1 MHLADASDD
10 LWRALAALQRA
21 QGDWL
26 ADLNATCPAKGQGDA
41 AFAEVFRRWQEQLTR
56 VKLNVHRAEGR
67 LLSFVHSPTAGLVRR
82 DALLPPTNPSFSAW
96 RNRIEPWFD
105 RIHIDR
111 SYRWLDRLR
120 DEGDEPVRRDLA
132 TDLALLAELVGNT
145 GPLLAVIA
153 QERDLRTLED
163 LAFSRIIAPWRTS
176 GLAALHPILR
186 WLDEALVD
194 EGEW

>member
-1 MHLADASDD
+1 MELADAGDD

-26 ADLNATCPAKGQGDA
+26 ADLAATCPATGQGDA

-56 VKLNVHRAEGR
+56 VKLQVHRAEGR
-67 LLSFVHSPTAGLVRR
+67 LLGFVHSPTAGLVRR
-82 DALLPPTNPSFSAW
+82 DTPPPPTSPSFTVW
-96 RNRIEPWFD
+96 RDRIEHWFV

-111 SYRWLDRLR
+111 TYRWLPGLR
-120 DEGDEPVRRDLA
+120 DEGEEPVRRDLA
-132 TDLALLAELVGNT
+132 TDLAQLAELVT
-145 GPLLAVIA
+145 ATSPLLAAIA

-163 LAFSRIIAPWRTS
+163 LAFTRIIAPWRT
-176 GLAALHPILR
+176 GGMAALHPTLR